1 MTQQPQNRVQ
11 NIVTNKIDE
20 VAYNSTQEV
29 LEAVVNWDP
38 FKDVCD
44 DIVAAIIS
52 DMENASFMTQD
63 LNLTEKQ
70 RELLKTNIDT
80 IVTNAQ
86 KVYKGKLES
95 DKRSKDLHEFVKKN
109 LKAMLERLL
118 AAIAREINRGAIIN
132 AVAVA
137 ADTKAMDTNKIEL
150 RHSKNSGDITIPTNG
165 VFISTNCVEV
175 ISKSIE
181 AAADPYGAEEQEDE

>member
-1 MTQQPQNRVQ
+1 MAQPQNRVQ

-86 KVYKGKLES
+86 KVYKGKLET

>member
-1 MTQQPQNRVQ
+1 MAQPQNRVQ

>member
-1 MTQQPQNRVQ
+1 MAQPQNRVQ

-137 ADTKAMDTNKIEL
+137 ADTKALDTNKIEL